1 VSRTLPEDPP
11 ATDIQER
18 GRLWGNSSCVASLS
32 SLLITA
38 APVTWPAMARTSV
51 SSIHA
56 QLPSLL
62 SPDTRVAA
70 LRTLKNELIGHD
82 EKKELW
88 VRSGVLKPLAT
99 VMTSFVS
106 PDMRTHKRAESR
118 SEQEEARLQA
128 IIIVGSLAQ
137 GSYDF
142 LIGS

>member
-1 VSRTLPEDPP
+1 MRL
-11 ATDIQER
+11 QESER
-18 GRLWGNSSCVASLS
+18 VWGESPCIASIPS
-32 SLLITA
+32 IRIIA
-38 APVTWPAMARTSV
+38 APITWHAMARTS
-51 SSIHA
+51 SSSVLA

-99 VMTSFVS
+99 VMTSHVP
-106 PDMRTHKRAESR
+106 PDMRTNKRAESR

-137 GSYDF
+137 GLYNS
-142 LIGS
+142 LVGS